1 MPVKMETI
9 VGSLRVKRGR
19 YMLCLG
25 AAFLFA
31 GSAASAQSNGEAGRI
46 AGVVHLA
53 PMEPAPKFNAY
64 PGRAHEHGAADEN
77 QPQAGG
83 FSDVVVYLEPDPSLP
98 GTPRPSHAR
107 AELTQSGMSFVPRVL
122 PIMVKES
129 VDFPNRDPFYHNV
142 FSYSATKRFDL
153 GRYSEGGNGS
163 VTFPNPGEVRVFC
176 DIHSDMN
183 AVILVLSNRFFTQPD
198 PSGRFEIQDVPV
210 GKHRLTVW
218 HPDKEGKT
226 IEVELP
232 DQSAHELEINL

>member
-1 MPVKMETI
+1 VPEKTETI

-19 YMLCLG
+19 HMLCLV

-31 GSAASAQSNGEAGRI
+31 GSVANAQTNGGTGRI
-46 AGVVHLA
+46 AGVIHLA
-53 PMEPAPKFNAY
+53 PAKPAPKFNAY
-64 PGRAHEHGAADEN
+64 PGRAHEQGAADEN

-83 FSDVVVYLEPDPSLP
+83 YSDVVVYLEPDPKLP
-98 GTPRPSHAR
+98 ATPRPTQRR

-183 AVILVLSNRFFTQPD
+183 AVILVLSNRFFAQPD
-198 PSGRFEIQDVPV
+198 SSGRFEILDVPA

-218 HPDKEGKT
+218 HPDVEGKT
-226 IEVELP
+226 IDVEVP
-232 DQSAHELEINL
+232 DDAAHELEINL